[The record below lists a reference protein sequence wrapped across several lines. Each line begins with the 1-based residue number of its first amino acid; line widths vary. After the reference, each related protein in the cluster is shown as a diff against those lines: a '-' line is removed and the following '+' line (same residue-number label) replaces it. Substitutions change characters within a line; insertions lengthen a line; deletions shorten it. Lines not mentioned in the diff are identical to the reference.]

1 MHPGEKTAMEN
12 KSEDDKIR
20 AFDKKVIEL
29 LTSILVS
36 MATTLIVMKLYGA
49 L

>member
-1 MHPGEKTAMEN
+1 MAN